1 MKAIRVSEYG
11 GPEVLK
17 YEETNVPQPGSGEA
31 LINLKAA
38 GINFIDIYH
47 RSGLYKGALPFTP
60 GMEGA
65 GIIEAVG
72 ADVSDFKPG
81 DKVAY
86 AQKQGSY
93 AEYAVVPVGQLVP
106 VPEGLDFP
114 QAAAALLQGMTAH
127 YLCYST
133 YPLKAGEIAL
143 IHAGAGGV
151 GLILTQ
157 MCHKLGA
164 TVITTVST
172 EEKAALSREA
182 GANEVILYTQ
192 EDFEAR
198 VKELTGGKGVEVV
211 YDGVGKT
218 TFDKSLNVLKPR
230 GYLAL
235 FGASSGPVPP
245 VDPLVLMGK
254 GSIFLTRPTMFNYVL
269 NRQELLWRAGDVLGW
284 IASGELKL
292 RLEHTYPLAEAAQ
305 AHTDLAG
312 RNTTGKLVLIP

>member
-1 MKAIRVSEYG
+1 MKAIRVNEYG

-17 YEETNVPQPGSGEA
+17 YEETNVPQPGPGEV

-38 GINFIDIYH
+38 GVNFIDIYH

-65 GIIEAVG
+65 GVIEAVG
-72 ADVSDFKPG
+72 AGVTEFKAG

-93 AEYAVVPVGQLVP
+93 AEYSVVPVAQLVP

-114 QAAAALLQGMTAH
+114 QAAAALLQGFTAH

-133 YPLKAGEIAL
+133 YPLKAGDTAL

-151 GLILTQ
+151 GLLLTQ
-157 MCHKLGA
+157 MCRKIGA

-182 GANEVILYTQ
+182 GANEVILYSE
-192 EDFEAR
+192 EDFETK

-218 TFDKSLNVLKPR
+218 TFDKSINCLKPR
-230 GYLAL
+230 GYMAL
-235 FGASSGPVPP
+235 FGAASGPVPP
-245 VDPLVLMGK
+245 VDPLMLMNK
-254 GSIFLTRPTMFNYVL
+254 GSIFLTRPTMGHYL
-269 NRQELLWRAGDVLGW
+269 QTRQELLWRAGDVLGW
-284 IASGELKL
+284 IASGEVKL
-292 RLEHTYPLAEAAQ
+292 RLEHTYLLAEANQ
-305 AHTDLAG
+305 AHADLAG
-312 RNTTGKLVLIP
+312 RATTGKVVLIP